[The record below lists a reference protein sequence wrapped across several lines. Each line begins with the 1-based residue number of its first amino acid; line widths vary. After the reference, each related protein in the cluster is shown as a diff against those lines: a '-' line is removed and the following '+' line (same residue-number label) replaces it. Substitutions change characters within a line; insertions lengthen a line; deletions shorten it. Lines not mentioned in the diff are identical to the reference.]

1 MKTIIFGMLFFV
13 ISVYGYTHTRSIIK
27 GVEISADVVKKSEGS
42 TLSRVV
48 GQARNAKF
56 ITLNGREIFVD
67 KKGNF
72 AEDIA
77 FPNGFSVIT
86 LFAQDTSG
94 KNSEKTFEIYTKNG
108 ESLAISNSEKNII
121 NN

>member
-1 MKTIIFGMLFFV
+1 MLFFV